1 MDHHSIIADI
11 FSVTAPVYIL
21 VFIGMFLK
29 RNGLVTPEFI
39 SVGSTL
45 VYKVTMPLLLFLA
58 IGKADLRTDVDPNT
72 IVFYTVAVIC
82 SILIFSLIA
91 KFSLRPEHQPVFVQ
105 GAFRGNHG
113 IIALALTIS
122 IYSDSGLALG
132 SAMVAVAAVLNNAL
146 SPVVFIAFG
155 SRLGLTAVS
164 FVKQVFFN
172 PMVIGVAAGVTKS
185 LLGFQLYEPVDKA
198 LTQLASISL
207 PVALLCIG
215 ASLSLGSFKS
225 RDGFIALQTSFAKLV
240 WLPLVCVP
248 LGYYLFEFTEIE
260 LGILFIFFAVPT
272 AAVSYILAEVSGSDA
287 ALASNIV
294 VLTTFLSLFTISAGL
309 YLLQIFNWI

>member
-1 MDHHSIIADI
+1 VDHHSIIADI

-29 RNGLVTPEFI
+29 RKGLVTPEFI

-91 KFSLRPEHQPVFVQ
+91 KLSLRPEHQPVFVQ

-122 IYSDSGLALG
+122 IYSDSGLTLG

-146 SPVVFIAFG
+146 SPIVFIAFG
-155 SRLGLTAVS
+155 SRLGLTAIS

-172 PMVIGVAAGVTKS
+172 PMVIGVVAGITKS
-185 LLGFQLYEPVDKA
+185 LLGFQLFEPVDKA

-225 RDGFIALQTSFAKLV
+225 RDGFIALQTSLAKLV

>member
-21 VFIGMFLK
+21 VFIGMYLK

-58 IGKADLRTDVDPNT
+58 IGKADLRTDVDLNT
-72 IVFYTVAVIC
+72 IVFYTVAVIG

-91 KFSLRPEHQPVFVQ
+91 KLSLRPEHQPVFVQ

-122 IYSDSGLALG
+122 IYGDSGLAMG

-155 SRLGLTAVS
+155 SRLGLTASS
-164 FVKQVFFN
+164 FIKQVFFN
-172 PMVIGVAAGVTKS
+172 PMVIGVVAGVTKS
-185 LLGFQLYEPVDKA
+185 LFGFQLFEPVDKA

-225 RDGFIALQTSFAKLV
+225 RDGLIALQTSLAKLV
-240 WLPLVCVP
+240 WLPLVCMP
-248 LGYYLFEFTEIE
+248 LGYYLFEFTELE

-272 AAVSYILAEVSGSDA
+272 AAVSYILAEVSGADA
-287 ALASNIV
+287 TLASNIV
-294 VLTTFLSLFTISAGL
+294 VLTTFLSLFTITAGL
-309 YLLQIFNWI
+309 YLLQILSWI